1 MYNYHKDAYGRN
13 EVFMKEFYTRFF
25 LINLKD
31 YYNLG
36 VDLEINIVLLALLP
50 IVMLIWI
57 AFHFWRNNTFLVI
70 KRLARRD
77 ATNTD
82 SAKTLRELGLFDKAM
97 LKWMLSSEGQL
108 SKIVKRVGAPTYT
121 YDEYVKLSAKEKR
134 AERINFETARF
145 YLDTQKQTEID
156 KIINRYEVR
165 PHHTVL
171 MCVAIVVAFV
181 CAILLMP
188 DILYGLDW
196 LVGFIKELDMFK
208 K

>member
-1 MYNYHKDAYGRN
+1 
-13 EVFMKEFYTRFF
+13 MKEFYTRFF

-57 AFHFWRNNTFLVI
+57 SFHFWRNNTFLVI

-108 SKIVKRVGAPTYT
+108 SKIVKT
-121 YDEYVKLSAKEKR
+121 
-134 AERINFETARF
+134 
-145 YLDTQKQTEID
+145 
-156 KIINRYEVR
+156 
-165 PHHTVL
+165 
-171 MCVAIVVAFV
+171 
-181 CAILLMP
+181 
-188 DILYGLDW
+188 
-196 LVGFIKELDMFK
+196 
-208 K
+208 